1 MRTIAAIAAHPSF
14 QAYRAALTNFATL
27 NVTHET
33 GVRFAFQNLLQAL
46 AVGEDM
52 TLVPEQVVEGTRARP
67 DGTLR
72 DSYNLPRGYW
82 EAKDTNDDLET
93 EILKKKR
100 KGYPFTN
107 ILFEDTRKGVLFQ
120 NQKRVFDADL
130 SDTGQAATLLHTFLA
145 WQEPDPTSF
154 DNAQARFGEVIP
166 DLARGLI
173 DRIEKERA

>member
-72 DSYNLPRGYW
+72 DSYNLPRGDSDPNRADEPEY
-82 EAKDTNDDLET
+82 NVRL
-93 EILKKKR
+93 
-100 KGYPFTN
+100 
-107 ILFEDTRKGVLFQ
+107 V
-120 NQKRVFDADL
+120 KRVVTVSIETMRIVANL
-130 SDTGQAATLLHTFLA
+130 
-145 WQEPDPTSF
+145 PTR
-154 DNAQARFGEVIP
+154 D
-166 DLARGLI
+166 
-173 DRIEKERA
+173 